1 MGSFSTNKNKIFS
14 LKKKF
19 RNIEIIN
26 SKNFIYQKINDS
38 NLFVGSAG
46 ISIFETALYKIPTV
60 LFKVSKNQ
68 EVDLNSLEKIGHYL
82 LLDASDF
89 YKSEKISN

>member
-1 MGSFSTNKNKIFS
+1 MIQ
-14 LKKKF
+14 
-19 RNIEIIN
+19 I
-26 SKNFIYQKINDS
+26 
-38 NLFVGSAG
+38 LFVGSAG

-89 YKSEKISN
+89 YKSEKISKISDFALQKIFIF